1 MIQRPAKIMATMVVV
16 MRAKA
21 GVEEEEDEKK
31 VKMVVFFAHDLKL
44 ISYPVYCW
52 EMFYVAAV

>member
-1 MIQRPAKIMATMVVV
+1 MATMVVV

-52 EMFYVAAV
+52 EMFHVAAV